1 MELPMKMRHIL
12 IAGCTAMFLSG
23 TAFAGPCTTAN
34 KDAGSGPTPGAQAQ
48 TSTTGT
54 AGSRTETH
62 PATSSMNKASDN
74 VATSSQDAQRQ
85 TQGQPTAGQEA
96 QGAKA
101 KTGDDC

>member
-1 MELPMKMRHIL
+1 MKVRHVL
-12 IAGCTAMFLSG
+12 FAGCTAILLSG

-54 AGSRTETH
+54 AGSRDETH
-62 PATSSMNKASDN
+62 PPTSSMNKASDN
-74 VATSSQDAQRQ
+74 LATSSQDAQRQ